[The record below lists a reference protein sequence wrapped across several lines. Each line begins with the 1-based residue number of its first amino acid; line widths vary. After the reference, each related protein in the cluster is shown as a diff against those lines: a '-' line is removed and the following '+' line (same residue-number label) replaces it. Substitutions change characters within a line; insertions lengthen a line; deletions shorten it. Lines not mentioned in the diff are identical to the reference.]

1 MIESTLRLKDGRD
14 LGYGVYGN
22 PHGIPIIDFHG
33 IPGSRREASLFNEF
47 IGRDDIC
54 FIGID
59 RPGYGCSSPKRN
71 FQIIDFPQDVAALA
85 DHLGIER
92 FIGLGYSGGG
102 PFSLACGLLIPERIQ
117 VLGIVSG
124 VGPAQVGSAGM
135 HESNRKK
142 FDMAQKLPWLSRLLL
157 KVAFSSLRSDPQKLA
172 GQLSKIWLQM
182 PEPDQLALKD
192 PRFSQG
198 ILEVTRD
205 AIANGVT
212 GWANEEVLMAL
223 PWQFNLQD
231 IQKTPI
237 FLWHG
242 GKDRNVPVA
251 MAKAAAAQIP
261 GCRATFLDDEGHLS
275 ILFNHGKEIITELI
289 QARERRE

>member
-1 MIESTLRLKDGRD
+1 
-14 LGYGVYGN
+14 
-22 PHGIPIIDFHG
+22 
-33 IPGSRREASLFNEF
+33 
-47 IGRDDIC
+47 
-54 FIGID
+54 
-59 RPGYGCSSPKRN
+59 
-71 FQIIDFPQDVAALA
+71 
-85 DHLGIER
+85 
-92 FIGLGYSGGG
+92 
-102 PFSLACGLLIPERIQ
+102 
-117 VLGIVSG
+117 
-124 VGPAQVGSAGM
+124 
-135 HESNRKK
+135 
-142 FDMAQKLPWLSRLLL
+142 
-157 KVAFSSLRSDPQKLA
+157 
-172 GQLSKIWLQM
+172 M